1 MSDLLLASG
10 RPVLVVEDSDDDF
23 DTVVQA
29 AHLAQV
35 RNPLMHA
42 ANADAALLLLAEPR
56 LQPFAFMLLD
66 CSLPG
71 EDGLELLQAL
81 RRHKAHALLPVVV
94 FTASVNP
101 RDRHAFYLAGANAY
115 HVKKVRFDECLA
127 CLQSIFHY
135 WLTQVVLPE
144 TCAPVLFERQTQ

>member
-1 MSDLLLASG
+1 MTDLVLNSN

-29 AHLAQV
+29 ASLAHV
-35 RNPLMHA
+35 RNPLVHA
-42 ANADAALLLLAEPR
+42 ANADAALALLAVQGP
-56 LQPFAFMLLD
+56 QAFAFMLLD

-81 RRHKAHALLPVVV
+81 RRDSAHALLPVVV
-94 FTASVNP
+94 FTASVSP

-144 TCAPVLFERQTQ
+144 TRTPLTPERQTP